1 MLNKAIEK
9 AKEHIYELY
18 MSAYVVGCLAVSVWC
33 FCEWHSAR
41 KDLKETRKMVQRL
54 FDAKFN

>member
-1 MLNKAIEK
+1 MLNKAIVL

-18 MSAYVVGCLAVSVWC
+18 LSAYVVGCLVASAWC
-33 FCEWHSAR
+33 FYEWYSAR
-41 KDLKETRKMVQRL
+41 KDVKETRKMVQRL